1 MSAGADRTNADQ
13 GDTPLWTPSPERAAG
28 SSLEAFKAWLR
39 DHRGVYAPDFQSLHR
54 WSVQHSGEF
63 WAAVWDWCGVV
74 GDRGERLVES
84 PDERLCPDPGERLR
98 LTRFLPDARLNVAR
112 NLLGEPSSET
122 ALVFR
127 SEDGEV
133 AELTRAD
140 LHDMTGRVQ
149 QLLIDAGVGPGDR
162 VAAWMPNRHEAYAVM
177 LAAAGLGAVF
187 SSTSPDFGTTGVLD
201 RFSQISP
208 TVLFACADYPYSG
221 RRHDCT
227 ERLAAIT
234 AGLPSLRRTVLVE
247 PGWLDG
253 YGAGFGAGPTPA
265 VFRELPFDHPWY
277 VLYSSGTTGPP
288 KCIVHRAG
296 GLLAKHL
303 VEHRLHC
310 DVRPG
315 DRVFYFTTTGWMM
328 WNWLASTL
336 VCGAAAVLY
345 DGSPAHPGPERL
357 FDLIDDTGITLFG
370 TSAKFI
376 DACRNAGIRP
386 LASHDLSSLRTI
398 TSTGSTL
405 VAEGFDWV
413 YDNVKADVHLASIS
427 GGTDLCGCLVAGDP
441 TSPVRRGEIQRPGLG
456 MDSDVV
462 DDAGEALPSGVE
474 GELVCRSPFP
484 SMPLRFWDDP
494 GDARYRAA
502 YFERIAGVWHHGD
515 FASRTPSGGFV
526 ISGRSDA
533 TLNPGGVRIGT
544 AEIYRRVDTMPEVD
558 ESIAVGQPYGA
569 DTRIVLFVKMAAGQ
583 ELTDEL
589 RDVIRSRIRA
599 ELSPRHVP
607 AVIAAVAD
615 IPRTRSGKMTETA
628 VRDVISGRPV
638 RNTSA
643 MANPEALEYF
653 RDRAE
658 LA

>member
-1 MSAGADRTNADQ
+1 MSHAAATDA
-13 GDTPLWTPSPERAAG
+13 PLWTPPLERAGA
-28 SSLEAFKAWLR
+28 SSLERFRSWLQET
-39 DHRGVYAPDFQSLHR
+39 HGVETDGFAGLHR

-63 WAAVWDWCGVV
+63 WAAAWDFCKVR
-74 GDRGERLVES
+74 GDRGERLVEV
-84 PDERLCPDPGERLR
+84 PGPERTIDPGERLR
-98 LTRFLPDARLNVAR
+98 RTRFLPDARLNVAES
-112 NLLGEPSSET
+112 LLGEPSGEA
-122 ALVFR
+122 ALIFR
-127 SEDGEV
+127 SEDGE
-133 AELTRAD
+133 ALQLSRSE

-162 VAAWMPNRHEAYAVM
+162 VAAWMPNRPETYAIM

-187 SSTSPDFGTTGVLD
+187 SSTSPDFGVGGVLD
-201 RFSQISP
+201 RFSQIAP
-208 TVLFACADYPYSG
+208 TVLFACADYPYNG

-227 ERLAAIT
+227 QRLLDIS
-234 AGLPSLRRTVLVE
+234 AGLPSLNRTVLVE

-253 YGAGFGAGPTPA
+253 YGSGFGSGPTPV
-265 VFRELPFDHPWY
+265 VFRKLPFDHPWY

-296 GLLAKHL
+296 GVLIKHL

-328 WNWLASTL
+328 WNWLASAL
-336 VCGAAAVLY
+336 ASEAAAVLY
-345 DGSPAHPGPERL
+345 DGAPMHPGADRL
-357 FDLIDDTGITLFG
+357 FDLVDEAQITLFG

-376 DACRNAGIRP
+376 DACGNSGIRP
-386 LASHDLSSLRTI
+386 AATHGLSSLRTI

-405 VAEGFDWV
+405 TAEGFDWV
-413 YDNVKADVHLASIS
+413 YSNVKADVHLASIS

-456 MDSDVV
+456 MAIDIV
-462 DDAGEALPSGVE
+462 DAGGRSLAAGTE
-474 GELVCRSPFP
+474 GEMVCRNAFP

-494 GDARYRAA
+494 GEARYRAA
-502 YFERIAGVWHHGD
+502 YFERISGMWHHGD
-515 FASRTPSGGFV
+515 FASATSSGGYV

-544 AEIYRRVDTMPEVD
+544 AEIYRRVDTLPEVE
-558 ESIAVGQPYGA
+558 ESIVVGQPWGA
-569 DTRIVLFVKMAAGQ
+569 DTRIVLFVKMAGGH

-589 RDVIRSRIRA
+589 RGAIRHRIRTDV
-599 ELSPRHVP
+599 SPRHVP

-628 VRDVISGRPV
+628 VRDVICGRPV
-638 RNTSA
+638 PNTAA
-643 MANPEALEYF
+643 MANPEALEHF
-653 RDRAE
+653 RDRPE

>member
-1 MSAGADRTNADQ
+1 MNSPGGAA
-13 GDTPLWTPSPERAAG
+13 PLWTPSPPRVAASNLAEFRG
-28 SSLEAFKAWLR
+28 WLR
-39 DHRGVYAPDFQSLHR
+39 QRRGLDLPDTESLHR
-54 WSVQHSGEF
+54 WSVQYGGEF
-63 WAAVWDWCGVV
+63 WAAMWDWCEVD
-74 GDRGERLVES
+74 GDRGERLVEA
-84 PDERLCPDPGERLR
+84 PDEDRCPEAGERMR
-98 LTRFLPDARLNVAR
+98 RTRFLPDARLNVAK
-112 NLLGEPSSET
+112 NLLGEPT
-122 ALVFR
+122 ADTAVIFR
-127 SEDGEV
+127 SEDGE
-133 AELTRAD
+133 AIELTRAE
-140 LHDMTGRVQ
+140 LHDTVGRVQ

-162 VAAWMPNRHEAYAVM
+162 VAAWMPNRPEACAVM

-187 SSTSPDFGTTGVLD
+187 SSTSPDFGTAGVLD
-201 RFSQISP
+201 RFAQISP
-208 TVLFACADYPYSG
+208 TVLFACADYPYGG
-221 RRHDCT
+221 RRHDCR
-227 ERLAAIT
+227 ERLAEIA
-234 AGLPSLRRTVLVE
+234 AGLPSLRRTVVVE

-296 GLLAKHL
+296 GLLVKHL
-303 VEHRLHC
+303 AEHRLHC

-336 VCGAAAVLY
+336 ACGAAAVLY
-345 DGSPAHPGPERL
+345 DGSPAHPGPDRL
-357 FDLIDDTGITLFG
+357 FDLVDDAGITLFG

-386 LASHDLSSLRTI
+386 AASHDLSSLRTI

-441 TSPVRRGEIQRPGLG
+441 TAPVRRGEIQRPGLG
-456 MDSDVV
+456 MDTDVV
-462 DDAGEALPSGVE
+462 DPSGGAVAVGVE

-544 AEIYRRVDTMPEVD
+544 AEIYRRVDTMVEID
-558 ESIAVGQPYGA
+558 ESIAVGQPRGA
-569 DTRIVLFVKMAAGQ
+569 DTRIVLFVKMASGH
-583 ELTDEL
+583 ELTGAL
-589 RDVIRSRIRA
+589 RDVIRSRIRS

-607 AVIAAVAD
+607 AVIAAVDD

-628 VRDVISGRPV
+628 VRDVICGRPV
-638 RNTSA
+638 HNTSA
-643 MANPEALEYF
+643 MANPEALDHF
-653 RDRAE
+653 RDRPE

>member
-1 MSAGADRTNADQ
+1 MTGVEAAP
-13 GDTPLWTPSPERAAG
+13 PLWTPSPERVAG
-28 SSLEAFKAWLR
+28 SNLEQFRAWLR
-39 DHRGVYAPDFQSLHR
+39 DSRGVDAADFESLHR
-54 WSVQHSGEF
+54 WSVRHSGEF
-63 WAAVWDWCGVV
+63 WASVWDWCGVR
-74 GDRGERLVES
+74 GDRGERLVEI
-84 PDERLCPDPGERLR
+84 PGEAAGTDGGDRLR
-98 LTRFLPDARLNVAR
+98 RTRFLPDARLNVAE
-112 NLLGEPSSET
+112 NLLGPVSDDV
-122 ALVFR
+122 AVIFR
-127 SEDGEV
+127 AEDGEA
-133 AELTRAD
+133 AELTRSE

-162 VAAWMPNRHEAYAVM
+162 VAAWLPNRPETYAVM

-208 TVLFACADYPYSG
+208 TVLFACADYPYGG

-227 ERLAAIT
+227 ERLRDISANL
-234 AGLPSLRRTVLVE
+234 GSLNRTVLVE

-253 YGAGFGAGPTPA
+253 YGAGFGAAPTPV

-288 KCIVHRAG
+288 KCIVHRTG
-296 GLLAKHL
+296 GLLVKHL
-303 VEHRLHC
+303 CEHRLHC

-315 DRVFYFTTTGWMM
+315 DRVFYFTTAGWMM

-336 VCGAAAVLY
+336 ACGAAAVLY
-345 DGSPAHPGPERL
+345 DGSPAHPGADRL
-357 FDLIDDTGITLFG
+357 FDLVDETQVTLFG

-376 DACRNAGIRP
+376 DACSNAGIRP
-386 LASHDLSSLRTI
+386 EATHDLSSLRTL

-413 YDNVKADVHLASIS
+413 YANVKADVHLASIS

-441 TSPVRRGEIQRPGLG
+441 TAPVHRGEIQRPGLG
-456 MDSDVV
+456 MDIDVV
-462 DDAGEALPSGVE
+462 DSEGRSLPTGVE

-484 SMPLRFWDDP
+484 STPLRFWDDP
-494 GDARYRAA
+494 GDARYRAS

-544 AEIYRRVDTMPEVD
+544 AEIYRRVDTLDEVS
-558 ESIAVGQPYGA
+558 ESIAVGQPWGA
-569 DTRIVLFVKMAAGQ
+569 DTRVVLFVRMAPGH

-589 RDVIRSRIRA
+589 RDTIRARIRS

-607 AVIAAVAD
+607 AVIAAVPD

-628 VRDVISGRPV
+628 VRDVICGRPV

-643 MANPEALEYF
+643 MANPEALEHF
-653 RDRAE
+653 RDRPE

>member
-1 MSAGADRTNADQ
+1 MSSTGSVAA
-13 GDTPLWTPSPERAAG
+13 PLWTPSPQRAAE
-28 SSLEAFKAWLR
+28 SNLEHFKRWLR
-39 DHRGVYAPDFQSLHR
+39 DRRGVDTHDWASLHR
-54 WSVQHSGEF
+54 WSVEHSGEF
-63 WAAVWDWCGVV
+63 WASVWDYFGVD
-74 GDRGERLVES
+74 GDRGERLVEI
-84 PDERLCPDPGERLR
+84 PAEEQCHDPGERLR
-98 LTRFLPDARLNVAR
+98 RTRFLPDARLNVAK
-112 NLLGEPSSET
+112 NLLGEPSEDI
-122 ALVFR
+122 AVIFR
-127 SEDGEV
+127 SEDGEA
-133 AELTRAD
+133 AELTRAE

-162 VAAWMPNRHEAYAVM
+162 VAAWMPNRPETCAVM

-187 SSTSPDFGTTGVLD
+187 SSTSPDFGVAGVLD
-201 RFSQISP
+201 RFSQTAP

-227 ERLAAIT
+227 ERLSAIT
-234 AGLPSLRRTVLVE
+234 ASLPSLNRSVMVE

-253 YGAGFGAGPTPA
+253 YGGGFGSGPTPA
-265 VFRELPFDHPWY
+265 VFRALPFDHPWY

-296 GLLAKHL
+296 GLLVKHL
-303 VEHRLHC
+303 TEHRLHC

-315 DRVFYFTTTGWMM
+315 DRVFYYTTTGWMM

-336 VCGAAAVLY
+336 ACGAAAVLY
-345 DGSPAHPGPERL
+345 DGSPAHPGADRL
-357 FDLIDDTGITLFG
+357 FDLIDETQITLFG

-386 LASHDLSSLRTI
+386 AATHDLSSVRTI
-398 TSTGSTL
+398 TSTGSPL
-405 VAEGFDWV
+405 GAEGFDWV
-413 YDNVKADVHLASIS
+413 YGSLKADMHLASIS

-441 TSPVRRGEIQRPGLG
+441 AAPVRRGEIQRASLGL
-456 MDSDVV
+456 DIDVV
-462 DDAGEALPSGVE
+462 NDAGEPLPTGVE
-474 GELVCRSPFP
+474 GELVCRNPFP

-502 YFERIAGVWHHGD
+502 YFERIEGVWHHGD
-515 FASRTPSGGFV
+515 FVSRTPSGGFV

-544 AEIYRRVDTMPEVD
+544 AEIYRRVDTLPEVE
-558 ESIAVGQPYGA
+558 ESITVGQPWGA
-569 DTRIVLFVKMAAGQ
+569 DTRVVLFVRMARGH

-589 RDVIRSRIRA
+589 RDVIRGRIRS

-607 AVIAAVAD
+607 AVIAAVDD
-615 IPRTRSGKMTETA
+615 IPRTRSGKITETA
-628 VRDVISGRPV
+628 VLDVVCGRPV

-643 MANPEALEYF
+643 MANPEALEHF
-653 RDRAE
+653 RDRPE

>member
-1 MSAGADRTNADQ
+1 MNKAGI
-13 GDTPLWTPSPERAAG
+13 DTGVLWAPSQSRAAG
-28 SSLEAFKAWLR
+28 SNLASFQQWLR
-39 DHRGVYAPDFQSLHR
+39 ERLGVETGDFAGLHR
-54 WSVQHSGEF
+54 WSVQHSADF
-63 WAAVWDWCGVV
+63 WAAIWDFCGVR
-74 GDRGERLVES
+74 GHRGERLVEI
-84 PDERLCPDPGERLR
+84 PDQGQDQGERMR
-98 LTRFLPDARLNVAR
+98 RTRFLPDARLNVAE
-112 NLLGEPSSET
+112 NLLGVPSDRT
-122 ALVFR
+122 ALIFR
-127 SEDGEV
+127 SEDGE
-133 AELTRAD
+133 AMELTRSE

-162 VAAWMPNRHEAYAVM
+162 VAAWMPNRPETCAVM

-187 SSTSPDFGTTGVLD
+187 SSTSPDFGVGGVLD
-201 RFSQISP
+201 RFSQIAP
-208 TVLFACADYPYSG
+208 TVLFACADYPYNG

-227 ERLAAIT
+227 ERLDAIA
-234 AGLPSLRRTVLVE
+234 AGLPSLNRTVMVE

-253 YGAGFGAGPTPA
+253 YGAGFGAAPTPA

-296 GLLAKHL
+296 GLLLKHL

-328 WNWLASTL
+328 WNWLVSALAS
-336 VCGAAAVLY
+336 GAAAVLY
-345 DGSPAHPGPERL
+345 DGSPAHPGAERL
-357 FDLIDDTGITLFG
+357 FDLVDETQITLFG

-376 DACRNAGIRP
+376 DACSNAGISP
-386 LASHDLSSLRTI
+386 AATHDLSSLRTI

-405 VAEGFDWV
+405 TAEGFDWV
-413 YDNVKADVHLASIS
+413 YAKGKADVHLASIS

-441 TSPVRRGEIQRPGLG
+441 TAPVRRGEIQRPGLG
-456 MDSDVV
+456 MDIDVV
-462 DDAGEALPSGVE
+462 DNEGQTLPSGTE
-474 GELVCRSPFP
+474 GELVCRRAFP

-494 GDARYRAA
+494 DDARYRAA
-502 YFERIAGVWHHGD
+502 YFERIPGMWHHGD
-515 FASRTPSGGFV
+515 FASATAAGGYV

-544 AEIYRRVDTMPEVD
+544 AEIYRRVDTLPEVE
-558 ESIAVGQPYGA
+558 ESIVVGQPWEG

-583 ELTDEL
+583 QLTDAL
-589 RDVIRSRIRA
+589 RDAIRRRIRA
-599 ELSPRHVP
+599 DVSPRHVP

-628 VRDVISGRPV
+628 VRDVICGQPV
-638 RNTSA
+638 RNTAA
-643 MANPEALEYF
+643 MANPEALEHF
-653 RDRAE
+653 RNRPE

>member
-1 MSAGADRTNADQ
+1 MSDSGL
-13 GDTPLWTPSPERAAG
+13 LWAPSPERVAG
-28 SSLEAFKAWLR
+28 SNLEAFRAWLR
-39 DHRGVYAPDFQSLHR
+39 DRRGIDAPDFSSLHR
-54 WSVQHSGEF
+54 WSVQHPGPF
-63 WAAVWDWCGVV
+63 WAAVWDWCEVA
-74 GDRGERLVES
+74 GDRGERLVEAPAES
-84 PDERLCPDPGERLR
+84 LCPDPGERLR
-98 LTRFLPDARLNVAR
+98 RTRFLPDARLNVAQ
-112 NLLGEPSSET
+112 NLLGEPSNDT
-122 ALVFR
+122 AVIFR
-127 SEDGEV
+127 SEDGEA
-133 AELTRAD
+133 AELTRAE

-162 VAAWMPNRHEAYAVM
+162 VAAWMPNRPETGAVM

-187 SSTSPDFGTTGVLD
+187 SSTSPDFGVTGVLD

-208 TVLFACADYPYSG
+208 TVLFACADYPYGG
-221 RRHDCT
+221 RLHDCT
-227 ERLAAIT
+227 ERLAAIS
-234 AGLPSLRRTVLVE
+234 AALPTLRRTVLVE

-253 YGAGFGAGPTPA
+253 YGAGFGGGPAPP

-296 GLLAKHL
+296 GLLVKHL
-303 VEHRLHC
+303 AEHRLHC
-310 DVRPG
+310 DVKPG

-336 VCGAAAVLY
+336 ACGAAAVLY
-345 DGSPAHPGPERL
+345 DGSPAHPGPQRL
-357 FDLIDDTGITLFG
+357 FDLVDETGITLFG

-376 DACRNAGIRP
+376 DACRNAGLSPRM
-386 LASHDLSSLRTI
+386 SHDLSSLRTI

-413 YDNVKADVHLASIS
+413 YENVKTDVHLASIS

-441 TSPVRRGEIQRPGLG
+441 TAPVRRGEIQRPGLG
-456 MDSDVV
+456 MDIDVV
-462 DDAGEALPSGVE
+462 DDSGRSLPAGAE

-484 SMPLRFWDDP
+484 SLPLRFWDDP
-494 GDARYRAA
+494 GNARYRAA
-502 YFERIAGVWHHGD
+502 YFERIGGVWHHGD
-515 FASRTPSGGFV
+515 FASSTPSGGFV
-526 ISGRSDA
+526 ISGRSDS

-544 AEIYRRVDTMPEVD
+544 AEIYSRVDTIGEIV
-558 ESIAVGQPYGA
+558 ESIAVGQPDGA
-569 DTRIVLFVKMAAGQ
+569 DTRIVLFVKLVPGC

-589 RDVIRSRIRA
+589 RGLIRSRIRA

-607 AVIAAVAD
+607 AVIAAVDD

-628 VRDVISGRPV
+628 VRDVICGRPV

-643 MANPEALEYF
+643 MANPEALEHF
-653 RDRAE
+653 RNRPE

>member
-1 MSAGADRTNADQ
+1 MSHAAADA
-13 GDTPLWTPSPERAAG
+13 PLWTPPPERAGASNLERFRSWLQETHGVETDGFAG
-28 SSLEAFKAWLR
+28 
-39 DHRGVYAPDFQSLHR
+39 LHR

-63 WAAVWDWCGVV
+63 WAAAWDFCKVR
-74 GDRGERLVES
+74 GDRGERLLEV
-84 PDERLCPDPGERLR
+84 PGPERTTDPGERLR
-98 LTRFLPDARLNVAR
+98 RTRFLPDARLNVAES
-112 NLLGEPSSET
+112 LLGEPSGEP
-122 ALVFR
+122 AVIFR
-127 SEDGEV
+127 SEDGE
-133 AELTRAD
+133 ALQLSRSE

-162 VAAWMPNRHEAYAVM
+162 VAAWMPNRPETYAIM

-187 SSTSPDFGTTGVLD
+187 SSTSPDFGVSGVLD
-201 RFSQISP
+201 RFSQIAP
-208 TVLFACADYPYSG
+208 TVLFACADYPYNG

-227 ERLAAIT
+227 QRLLEIS
-234 AGLPSLRRTVLVE
+234 AGLPTLNRTVLVE

-253 YGAGFGAGPTPA
+253 YGSGFGSGPTPVA
-265 VFRELPFDHPWY
+265 FRKLPFDHPWY

-296 GLLAKHL
+296 GVLIKHL
-303 VEHRLHC
+303 VEHRLQC

-328 WNWLASTL
+328 WNWLASAL
-336 VCGAAAVLY
+336 ASGAAAVLY
-345 DGSPAHPGPERL
+345 DGAPMHPGADRL
-357 FDLIDDTGITLFG
+357 FDLVDEAQITLFG

-376 DACRNAGIRP
+376 DACGNSGIRP
-386 LASHDLSSLRTI
+386 AATHGLSSLRTI

-405 VAEGFDWV
+405 TAEGFDWV
-413 YDNVKADVHLASIS
+413 YANVKADVHLASIS

-456 MDSDVV
+456 MAIDVV
-462 DDAGEALPSGVE
+462 DAGGRSLAPGAE
-474 GELVCRSPFP
+474 GELVCRNAFP

-494 GDARYRAA
+494 GEARYRAA
-502 YFERIAGVWHHGD
+502 YFERIRGMWHHGD
-515 FASRTPSGGFV
+515 FASATSSGGYV

-544 AEIYRRVDTMPEVD
+544 AEIYRRVDTLPEVE
-558 ESIAVGQPYGA
+558 ESIVVGQPWGA
-569 DTRIVLFVKMAAGQ
+569 DTRIVLFVRMADGH

-589 RDVIRSRIRA
+589 RGEIRHRIRTDV
-599 ELSPRHVP
+599 SPRHVP
-607 AVIAAVAD
+607 AVILAVAD

-628 VRDVISGRPV
+628 VRDVICGRPV
-638 RNTSA
+638 ANTAA
-643 MANPEALEYF
+643 MANPEALEHF
-653 RDRAE
+653 RDRPE

>member
-1 MSAGADRTNADQ
+1 MNKAGI
-13 GDTPLWTPSPERAAG
+13 DTGVLWAPSQSRAAD
-28 SSLEAFKAWLR
+28 SNLDAFRRWLR
-39 DHRGVYAPDFQSLHR
+39 EQRGVETGDFAGLHR
-54 WSVQHSGEF
+54 WSVQHSADF
-63 WAAVWDWCGVV
+63 WAAIWDFCGVR
-74 GDRGERLVES
+74 GHRGERLVEI
-84 PDERLCPDPGERLR
+84 PDQGQDQGERMR
-98 LTRFLPDARLNVAR
+98 RTRFLPDARLNVAE
-112 NLLGEPSSET
+112 NLLGVPSDRT
-122 ALVFR
+122 ALIFR
-127 SEDGEV
+127 SEDGE
-133 AELTRAD
+133 AMELTRSE

-162 VAAWMPNRHEAYAVM
+162 VAAWMPNRPETCAVM

-187 SSTSPDFGTTGVLD
+187 SSTSPDFGVGGVLD
-201 RFSQISP
+201 RFNQIAP
-208 TVLFACADYPYSG
+208 TVLFACADYPYNG

-227 ERLAAIT
+227 ERLDAIA
-234 AGLPSLRRTVLVE
+234 AGLPSLNRTVMVE

-253 YGAGFGAGPTPA
+253 YGAGFGGAPTPA

-296 GLLAKHL
+296 GLLLKHL

-328 WNWLASTL
+328 WNWLVSALAS
-336 VCGAAAVLY
+336 GAAAVLY
-345 DGSPAHPGPERL
+345 DGSPAHPGAGRL
-357 FDLIDDTGITLFG
+357 FDLVDETQITLFG

-376 DACRNAGIRP
+376 DACSNSGISP
-386 LASHDLSSLRTI
+386 AATHDLSSLRTI

-405 VAEGFDWV
+405 TAEGFDWV
-413 YDNVKADVHLASIS
+413 YAKGKADVHLASIS

-441 TSPVRRGEIQRPGLG
+441 TAPVRRGEIQRPGLG
-456 MDSDVV
+456 MDIDVV
-462 DDAGEALPSGVE
+462 DNEGQTLCAGTE
-474 GELVCRSPFP
+474 GELVCRRAFP

-502 YFERIAGVWHHGD
+502 YFERIPGMWHHGD
-515 FASRTPSGGFV
+515 FASATASGGYV

-544 AEIYRRVDTMPEVD
+544 AEIYRRVDTLPEVE
-558 ESIAVGQPYGA
+558 ESIVVGQPWEG

-583 ELTDEL
+583 ELTDAL
-589 RDVIRSRIRA
+589 RDAIRRRIRA
-599 ELSPRHVP
+599 DVSPRHVP
-607 AVIAAVAD
+607 AVIAAVGD

-628 VRDVISGRPV
+628 VRDVICGRPV
-638 RNTSA
+638 RNTAA
-643 MANPEALEYF
+643 MANPEALEHF
-653 RDRAE
+653 RNRRE

>member
-1 MSAGADRTNADQ
+1 
-13 GDTPLWTPSPERAAG
+13 
-28 SSLEAFKAWLR
+28 
-39 DHRGVYAPDFQSLHR
+39 
-54 WSVQHSGEF
+54 
-63 WAAVWDWCGVV
+63 
-74 GDRGERLVES
+74 
-84 PDERLCPDPGERLR
+84 
-98 LTRFLPDARLNVAR
+98 
-112 NLLGEPSSET
+112 
-122 ALVFR
+122 
-127 SEDGEV
+127 
-133 AELTRAD
+133 
-140 LHDMTGRVQ
+140 
-149 QLLIDAGVGPGDR
+149 
-162 VAAWMPNRHEAYAVM
+162 MPNRPETYAAM

-187 SSTSPDFGTTGVLD
+187 SSTSPDFGTAGVLD

-208 TVLFACADYPYSG
+208 TVLFACADYPYGG
-221 RRHDCT
+221 RRHDCI
-227 ERLAAIT
+227 ERLRDIS
-234 AGLPSLRRTVLVE
+234 AGLPSLNRTVLVE

-265 VFRELPFDHPWY
+265 AFRALPFDHPWY

-296 GLLAKHL
+296 GLLVKHL
-303 VEHRLHC
+303 CEHRLHC
-310 DVRPG
+310 DVQPG
-315 DRVFYFTTTGWMM
+315 DRVFYYTTTGWMM

-336 VCGAAAVLY
+336 SCGAAAVLY
-345 DGSPAHPGPERL
+345 DGSPAHPGADRL
-357 FDLIDDTGITLFG
+357 FDLIDEAQITLFG

-386 LASHDLSSLRTI
+386 AATHDLSSLRTI

-413 YDNVKADVHLASIS
+413 YANVKADVHLASIS

-441 TSPVRRGEIQRPGLG
+441 TAPVRRGEIQRPALGL
-456 MDSDVV
+456 DIDVV
-462 DDAGEALPSGVE
+462 DDAGEPQPTGAE

-544 AEIYRRVDTMPEVD
+544 AEIYRRVDTLPEVS
-558 ESIAVGQPYGA
+558 ESIAVGQPCGG
-569 DTRIVLFVKMAAGQ
+569 DTRIVLFVRMAPGH

-589 RDVIRSRIRA
+589 RDTIRGRIRS

-607 AVIAAVAD
+607 AVIAAVKD
-615 IPRTRSGKMTETA
+615 IPRTRSGKMTEAA
-628 VRDVISGRPV
+628 VRDVICGRPV
-638 RNTSA
+638 SNTAA

-653 RDRAE
+653 RDRPE

>member
-1 MSAGADRTNADQ
+1 MSASAAAGPA
-13 GDTPLWTPSPERAAG
+13 LWTPSAERAAG
-28 SSLEAFKAWLR
+28 SNLAHFRGWLR
-39 DHRGVYAPDFQSLHR
+39 DNRGVDAPDFQSLHR
-54 WSVQHSGEF
+54 WSVERNGEF
-63 WAAVWDWCGVV
+63 WAAVWDWCEVR
-74 GDRGERLVES
+74 GDRGERLVKT
-84 PDERLCPDPGERLR
+84 PDGDRSADPGERLR
-98 LTRFLPDARLNVAR
+98 RTRFLPDARLNVAE
-112 NLLGEPSSET
+112 NLLGRPSDDV
-122 ALVFR
+122 AIIFR
-127 SEDGEV
+127 SEDGE
-133 AELTRAD
+133 AAQLTRSE

-162 VAAWMPNRHEAYAVM
+162 VAAWMPNRPEAYAVM

-187 SSTSPDFGTTGVLD
+187 SSTSPDFGTAGVLD

-208 TVLFACADYPYSG
+208 TVLFACADYPYGG

-227 ERLAAIT
+227 ERLRDISAS
-234 AGLPSLRRTVLVE
+234 LPSLNRTVLVE

-253 YGAGFGAGPTPA
+253 YGAGFGTGPTPA
-265 VFRELPFDHPWY
+265 VFRALPFDHPWY

-288 KCIVHRAG
+288 KCVVHRAG
-296 GLLAKHL
+296 GLLVKHL
-303 VEHRLHC
+303 CEHRLHC
-310 DVRPG
+310 DVQPG
-315 DRVFYFTTTGWMM
+315 DRVFYYTTTGWMM
-328 WNWLASTL
+328 WNWLASSL
-336 VCGAAAVLY
+336 SCGAAAVLY
-345 DGSPAHPGPERL
+345 DGSPAHPGAEVL
-357 FDLIDDTGITLFG
+357 FDLIDEAQITLFG

-376 DACRNAGIRP
+376 DACLNAGIRP
-386 LASHDLSSLRTI
+386 AATHDLSSLRTI

-413 YDNVKADVHLASIS
+413 YANVKADVHLASIS

-441 TSPVRRGEIQRPGLG
+441 TAPVRRGEIQRPALGL
-456 MDSDVV
+456 DIDVV
-462 DDAGEALPSGVE
+462 DDTGEPQPTGAE

-502 YFERIAGVWHHGD
+502 YFERIAGVWHQGD

-544 AEIYRRVDTMPEVD
+544 AEIYRRVDTLPEVS

-569 DTRIVLFVKMAAGQ
+569 DTRIVLFVRMAPGH

-589 RDVIRSRIRA
+589 RDTIRGRIRS

-607 AVIAAVAD
+607 AVIAAVED
-615 IPRTRSGKMTETA
+615 IPRTRSGKMTEAA
-628 VRDVISGRPV
+628 VRDVICGRPV
-638 RNTSA
+638 PNTSA
-643 MANPEALEYF
+643 MANPDALEYF
-653 RDRAE
+653 RDRPE

>member
-1 MSAGADRTNADQ
+1 MSNGAPDPA
-13 GDTPLWTPSPERAAG
+13 LWTPSAERAAG
-28 SSLEAFKAWLR
+28 SNLVHFQSWLR
-39 DHRGVYAPDFQSLHR
+39 DHRGVDVPDFQSLHR
-54 WSVQHSGEF
+54 WSVERSGEF
-63 WAAVWDWCGVV
+63 WAAVWDWCEVR
-74 GDRGERLVES
+74 GDLGERLVET
-84 PDERLCPDPGERLR
+84 PDGDRRQDPGERLR
-98 LTRFLPDARLNVAR
+98 RTRFLPDARLNVAE
-112 NLLGEPSSET
+112 NLMGPPSQEP
-122 ALVFR
+122 AIIFR
-127 SEDGEV
+127 SEDGE
-133 AELTRAD
+133 ASLLTRAG
-140 LHDMTGRVQ
+140 LHDMVGRVQ
-149 QLLIDAGVGPGDR
+149 QLLIDAGVGPGDT
-162 VAAWMPNRHEAYAVM
+162 VAAWMPNRPETYAVM

-187 SSTSPDFGTTGVLD
+187 SSTSPDFGATGVLD
-201 RFSQISP
+201 RFSQIEP
-208 TVLFACADYPYSG
+208 TVLFACADYPYG
-221 RRHDCT
+221 DRRHDCT

-234 AGLPSLRRTVLVE
+234 AGLPSLRRTVMVE
-247 PGWLDG
+247 PGWIDG
-253 YGAGFGAGPTPA
+253 YGAGFGSAPTPA

-296 GLLAKHL
+296 GLLLKHL

-336 VCGAAAVLY
+336 ACGAAAVLY
-345 DGSPAHPGPERL
+345 DGSPAHPGPDRL
-357 FDLIDDTGITLFG
+357 FDLVDETRITLFG

-386 LASHDLSSLRTI
+386 GATHDLSSLRTI

-405 VAEGFDWV
+405 TAEGFDWV
-413 YDNVKADVHLASIS
+413 YANVKADVHLASIS

-441 TSPVRRGEIQRPGLG
+441 TAPVRRGEIQRPALGL
-456 MDSDVV
+456 DIDVV
-462 DDAGEALPSGVE
+462 DEAGEPLSAGSE

-515 FASRTPSGGFV
+515 FVSRTPSGGFV

-544 AEIYRRVDTMPEVD
+544 AEIYRRVDTLPEVD

-569 DTRIVLFVKMAAGQ
+569 DTRIVLFVRMAAGH

-589 RDVIRSRIRA
+589 RDTIRGRIRSG
-599 ELSPRHVP
+599 LSPRHVP
-607 AVIAAVAD
+607 AVIAAVDD

-628 VRDVISGRPV
+628 VRDVICNRAV
-638 RNTSA
+638 RNTAA
-643 MANPEALEYF
+643 MANPEALKHF
-653 RDRAE
+653 RNRPE
-658 LA
+658 LS

>member
-1 MSAGADRTNADQ
+1 MTSAEAVAG
-13 GDTPLWTPSPERAAG
+13 PLWTPSPERVAE
-28 SSLEAFKAWLR
+28 SSLEQFRGWLQ
-39 DHRGVYAPDFQSLHR
+39 DQLDVEAPDFQSLHR

-63 WAAVWDWCGVV
+63 WAAVWDWCEVR
-74 GDRGERLVES
+74 GDRGDRLVER
-84 PDERLCPDPGERLR
+84 PDADQCPDPGERMR
-98 LTRFLPDARLNVAR
+98 RTRFLPDARLNVAE
-112 NLLGEPSSET
+112 NLLGEPSDEL
-122 ALVFR
+122 AIIFR
-127 SEDGEV
+127 GEDGEAV
-133 AELTRAD
+133 QLTRAE

-162 VAAWMPNRHEAYAVM
+162 VAAWMPNRPETYAVM

-187 SSTSPDFGTTGVLD
+187 SSTSPDFGTAGVLD
-201 RFSQISP
+201 RFSQIAP
-208 TVLFACADYPYSG
+208 TVLFACADYPYNG

-227 ERLAAIT
+227 ERLRDIS
-234 AGLPSLRRTVLVE
+234 AGLPSLNRTVLVE

-253 YGAGFGAGPTPA
+253 YGAGFGTGPTPP

-296 GLLAKHL
+296 GLLVKHL

-336 VCGAAAVLY
+336 ACGAAAVLY

-357 FDLIDDTGITLFG
+357 FDLIDDVGITLFG
-370 TSAKFI
+370 TSAKFV
-376 DACRNAGIRP
+376 DACANAGIRP
-386 LASHDLSSLRTI
+386 VASHDLSSLRTI

-413 YDNVKADVHLASIS
+413 YANVKSDVHLASIS
-427 GGTDLCGCLVAGDP
+427 GGTDLCGCLVGGDP
-441 TSPVRRGEIQRPGLG
+441 TSPVHRGEIQRAGLG
-456 MDSDVV
+456 MDIDVV
-462 DDAGEALPSGVE
+462 DDSGRSLPAGVE

-494 GDARYRAA
+494 GGARYSAA
-502 YFERIAGVWHHGD
+502 YFERIDGVWHHGD
-515 FASRTPSGGFV
+515 FASKTSSGGFV

-544 AEIYRRVDTMPEVD
+544 AEIYRRVDTLAEVS
-558 ESIAVGQPYGA
+558 ESIVVGQPWGA
-569 DTRIVLFVKMAAGQ
+569 DTRIVLFVKMAAGR
-583 ELTDEL
+583 ELTDDL
-589 RDVIRSRIRA
+589 REAIRRRIRA
-599 ELSPRHVP
+599 DVSPRHVP

-628 VRDVISGRPV
+628 VRDVICGREV
-638 RNTSA
+638 RNTAA
-643 MANPEALEYF
+643 MANPEALEHF
-653 RDRAE
+653 RNRPE

>member
-1 MSAGADRTNADQ
+1 MSASAAAGPA
-13 GDTPLWTPSPERAAG
+13 LWTPSAERAAG
-28 SSLEAFKAWLR
+28 SNLAHFSGWLR
-39 DHRGVYAPDFQSLHR
+39 DNRGVDAPDFQGLHR
-54 WSVQHSGEF
+54 WSVEHSGEF
-63 WAAVWDWCGVV
+63 WAAVWDWCEVR
-74 GDRGERLVES
+74 GDRGERLVDT
-84 PDERLCPDPGERLR
+84 PDGSRSADPGARLR
-98 LTRFLPDARLNVAR
+98 RTRFLPDARLNVAE
-112 NLLGEPSSET
+112 NVLGRPSDDV
-122 ALVFR
+122 AIIFR
-127 SEDGEV
+127 GEDGE
-133 AELTRAD
+133 AAQLTRSE

-162 VAAWMPNRHEAYAVM
+162 VAAWMPNRPETYAIM

-187 SSTSPDFGTTGVLD
+187 SSTSPDFGTAGVLD
-201 RFSQISP
+201 RFSQIAP
-208 TVLFACADYPYSG
+208 TVLFACADYPYGG

-227 ERLAAIT
+227 ERLRDISAS
-234 AGLPSLRRTVLVE
+234 LPSLNRTVLVE

-265 VFRELPFDHPWY
+265 VFRALPFDHPWY

-296 GLLAKHL
+296 GLLVKHL
-303 VEHRLHC
+303 CEHRLHC
-310 DVRPG
+310 DVQPG
-315 DRVFYFTTTGWMM
+315 DRVFYYTTTGWMM

-336 VCGAAAVLY
+336 SCGATAVLY
-345 DGSPAHPGPERL
+345 DGSPAHPDADRL
-357 FDLIDDTGITLFG
+357 FDLIDEAQVTLFG

-386 LASHDLSSLRTI
+386 AATHDLSSLRTI

-413 YDNVKADVHLASIS
+413 YANVKADVHLASIS

-441 TSPVRRGEIQRPGLG
+441 TAPVRRGEIQRPALGL
-456 MDSDVV
+456 DIDVV
-462 DDAGEALPSGVE
+462 DDAGEPQPTGAE
-474 GELVCRSPFP
+474 GEMVCRGPFP

-544 AEIYRRVDTMPEVD
+544 AEIYRRVDTLPEVS
-558 ESIAVGQPYGA
+558 ESIAVGQRRGA
-569 DTRIVLFVKMAAGQ
+569 DTRIVLFVRMAPGH

-589 RDVIRSRIRA
+589 RDTIRGRIRS

-628 VRDVISGRPV
+628 VRDVICGRPV
-638 RNTSA
+638 PNTSA

-653 RDRAE
+653 RNRPE

>member
-1 MSAGADRTNADQ
+1 MSTGRTAGS
-13 GDTPLWTPSPERAAG
+13 PLWAPSPQRAAG
-28 SSLEAFKAWLR
+28 TGLEHFRGWLR
-39 DHRGVYAPDFQSLHR
+39 DRLGVDVPDWESLHR
-54 WSVQHSGEF
+54 WSVQPSGQF
-63 WAAVWDWCGVV
+63 WGAVWDYCEVV

-84 PDERLCPDPGERLR
+84 PDPDQCSDSGARLR
-98 LTRFLPDARLNVAR
+98 STRFLPDARLNVAE
-112 NLLGEPSSET
+112 NLLGAPSDET
-122 ALVFR
+122 AIIFR
-127 SEDGEV
+127 SEDGETAQLSR
-133 AELTRAD
+133 AE
-140 LHDMTGRVQ
+140 LHDMVGQVQ

-162 VAAWMPNRHEAYAVM
+162 VAAWMPNRPEACAVM

-187 SSTSPDFGTTGVLD
+187 SSTSPDFGTAGVLD
-201 RFSQISP
+201 RFGQIEP
-208 TVLFACADYPYSG
+208 TVLFACRDYPYAG

-227 ERLAAIT
+227 ERLAEIT
-234 AGLPSLRRTVLVE
+234 DSLPSLNRTVMVE

-253 YGAGFGAGPTPA
+253 YGGGFGSGPTPA

-296 GLLAKHL
+296 GLLLKHL

-315 DRVFYFTTTGWMM
+315 DRVFYYTTTGWMM
-328 WNWLASTL
+328 WNWLASVL
-336 VCGAAAVLY
+336 ASGAVAVLY
-345 DGSPAHPGPERL
+345 DGAPMHPDADRL
-357 FDLIDDTGITLFG
+357 FDLADETGITLFG

-376 DACRNAGIRP
+376 DACGNSGIRP
-386 LASHDLSSLRTI
+386 AATHDLSSLRTI

-405 VAEGFDWV
+405 TAEGFDWV
-413 YDNVKADVHLASIS
+413 YANVKSDVHLASIS

-441 TSPVRRGEIQRPGLG
+441 TAPVHRGEIQRPGLG
-456 MDSDVV
+456 QDIDVV
-462 DDAGEALPSGVE
+462 DDRGRPLPAGAE
-474 GELVCRSPFP
+474 GELVCRNAFP

-494 GDARYRAA
+494 GDARYSAA
-502 YFERIAGVWHHGD
+502 YFERIEGVWHHGD
-515 FASRTPSGGFV
+515 FVSRTPSGGFV

-544 AEIYRRVDTMPEVD
+544 AEIYRRVDTLPEIE
-558 ESIAVGQPYGA
+558 ESIAVGQPHGA
-569 DTRIVLFVKMAAGQ
+569 DVRIVLFVRMAVGH

-589 RDVIRSRIRA
+589 RDTIRRRIRA

-628 VRDVISGRPV
+628 VRDVICGRPV

-643 MANPEALEYF
+643 MANPEALEHF
-653 RDRAE
+653 RDRPE

>member
-1 MSAGADRTNADQ
+1 MTSMEAGA
-13 GDTPLWTPSPERAAG
+13 GPLWTPSPERVARSNLVHFRG
-28 SSLEAFKAWLR
+28 WLR
-39 DHRGVYAPDFQSLHR
+39 DRLGVDAPDWESLHR
-54 WSVQHSGEF
+54 WSVRHSGEF
-63 WAAVWDWCGVV
+63 WAAVWDWCGVR
-74 GDRGERLVES
+74 GDRGERLVER
-84 PDERLCPDPGERLR
+84 PDTDQCPDPGERMR
-98 LTRFLPDARLNVAR
+98 RTRFLPDARLNVAE
-112 NLLGEPSSET
+112 NLLGPPSQDT
-122 ALVFR
+122 AIVFR
-127 SEDGEV
+127 GEDGET
-133 AELTRAD
+133 AELTRAE

-162 VAAWMPNRHEAYAVM
+162 VAAWMPNRPEAYAVM

-201 RFSQISP
+201 RFSQIAP
-208 TVLFACADYPYSG
+208 TVLFACAGYPYGG

-227 ERLAAIT
+227 ERLRDISAS
-234 AGLPSLRRTVLVE
+234 LPSLNRTVMVE

-253 YGAGFGAGPTPA
+253 YGAGFGSEPTPV

-296 GLLAKHL
+296 GLLVKHL
-303 VEHRLHC
+303 SEHRLHC

-336 VCGAAAVLY
+336 ACGAAAVLY
-345 DGSPAHPGPERL
+345 DGSPGHPGPERL
-357 FDLIDDTGITLFG
+357 FDLVDDVGVTLFG
-370 TSAKFI
+370 TSAKFV
-376 DACRNAGIRP
+376 DACRNAGSRP
-386 LASHDLSSLRTI
+386 AASHDLSSLRTV

-413 YDNVKADVHLASIS
+413 YANVKSDVHLASIS

-441 TSPVRRGEIQRPGLG
+441 TAPVRRGEIQRPGLG
-456 MDSDVV
+456 MDMDVT
-462 DDAGEALPSGVE
+462 DDSGRSLPVGAE

-494 GDARYRAA
+494 GDARYSAA
-502 YFERIAGVWHHGD
+502 YFERIDGVWHHGD

-544 AEIYRRVDTMPEVD
+544 AEIYRRVDTLPEIA
-558 ESIAVGQPYGA
+558 ESIAVGQPHGG
-569 DTRIVLFVKMAAGQ
+569 DTRIVLFVRMAPGH

-589 RDVIRSRIRA
+589 RAAIRDRIRS

-607 AVIAAVAD
+607 GVIAAVDD

-628 VRDVISGRPV
+628 VLDVICGRPV

-643 MANPEALEYF
+643 MANPEALDHF
-653 RDRAE
+653 RDRPE